1 MRREPY
7 FADPDLT
14 LYQGDALEVLR
25 ELPAGSVHCCMTSP
39 PFF

>member
-7 FADPDLT
+7 LSDTDVTIYL
-14 LYQGDALEVLR
+14 GDALEVLR
-25 ELPAGSVHCCMTSP
+25 ELPDESVHCAITSP